1 MLKLLP
7 ERQKWL
13 TLLIEFFIWHL
24 FIAKNE
30 TQLQFYLTIL
40 YFLRALEPAAEVLV
54 DEAAEASAEVET
66 AEFEFNTSSMKPLN
80 GNTVTVLP
88 HSFIFPPSLLRLR
101 LLRPGQRLKLL
112 SSRSTLP
119 H

>member
-1 MLKLLP
+1 MFSKLLFY
-7 ERQKWL
+7 L
-13 TLLIEFFIWHL
+13 TYLSFLDNIRGSWGCWDCCLRDRNGSHFLIEFFIWHL

-80 GNTVTVLP
+80 ETQLQ
-88 HSFIFPPSLLRLR
+88 F
-101 LLRPGQRLKLL
+101 
-112 SSRSTLP
+112 
-119 H
+119 